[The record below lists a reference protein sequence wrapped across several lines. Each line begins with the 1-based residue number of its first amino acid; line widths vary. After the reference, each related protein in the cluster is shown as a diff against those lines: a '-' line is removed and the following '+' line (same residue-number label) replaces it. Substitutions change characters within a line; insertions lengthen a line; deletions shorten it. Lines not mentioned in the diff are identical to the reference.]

1 MSRSRSRAISGAK
14 ARSAPGPTYALSSS
28 APRSSAAANPRGPS
42 TTNACSAR
50 RARGSRMRSRSR
62 RTRWCRGPSAGTG
75 SSGRLQRLA
84 SDRDQRA
91 ERSRVVHREVGE
103 NLAVDVDAGGLQP
116 RHEARVR
123 DVVLP
128 APGVDPDDPEPPE
141 LTLARP
147 PVAVRV
153 PKRAHDLLVGLPEPA
168 ALCAGVAR
176 GLLEHGVAGLLPLG
190 RTLYTRHPGRLPSGR
205 RPGRPPSGSGPSERR
220 PACRPRPGTPPPPP
234 LR

>member
-103 NLAVDVDAGGLQP
+103 DLAVDVDAGGLQP
-116 RHEARVR
+116 RDEARVR

-128 APGVDPDDPEPPE
+128 APGVDPDDPEPSE

-168 ALCAGVAR
+168 TLCAGIAR
-176 GLLEHGVAGLLPLG
+176 GLLEHGVAVPLCFD
-190 RTLYTRHPGRLPSGR
+190 RAPDPW
-205 RPGRPPSGSGPSERR
+205 
-220 PACRPRPGTPPPPP
+220 
-234 LR
+234 